1 MEDFKLISKEETHD
15 INVKDIQIIKKNYMF
30 FQKNIENKFFN
41 NNFLIKQLK
50 KYIYIINEIELFL
63 ICNIFNEEDKYIYN
77 IISLTIKKINI
88 FVLYYIENINIIN
101 SNSKFYIEHLINQYE
116 SDLFYIEQDI
126 FYEIIQYKNYFIL
139 YINLYSHIL
148 YIGYLIT
155 KYESY
160 SKAVNKMFS

>member
-1 MEDFKLISKEETHD
+1 MEDFKLISKEETHA
-15 INVKDIQIIKKNYMF
+15 INVKDIKILRKNYMF
-30 FQKNIENKFFN
+30 FQKNIENKSFN
-41 NNFLIKQLK
+41 NNFLIEQLK

-101 SNSKFYIEHLINQYE
+101 SNSKFYIEYLLNQYE
-116 SDLFYIEQDI
+116 SEIFYIEQDI
-126 FYEIIQYKNYFIL
+126 FHEIIQCKNYFIL

-155 KYESY
+155 KSESF
-160 SKAVNKMFS
+160 SKSLNTMFS